1 MLSLLYWR
9 KSVSKKQR
17 IKLVYIQYLLHL
29 KKLLSYFQYHRG
41 LSYSYL
47 NGQQSAAQEII
58 EKQRLIAQELPS
70 LALLAR
76 HPHLAEH
83 WQALLDHWRRLQV
96 NNLELAMEENLAQH
110 NRLINTLL
118 YLIEDLTELKAWS
131 SQDHRK
137 GLGSIVAILHTTEWL
152 GQARALGSG
161 MIAANRFGQSE
172 QGQMGFI
179 QGKLQDCLQLHSS
192 NHDSLDK
199 LLALSQNIG
208 RYFIDQ
214 QQTSELSGNQ
224 YFNMA
229 SEVIDSYMAELDSIM
244 GRLQQG

>member
-1 MLSLLYWR
+1 M
-9 KSVSKKQR
+9 KSVY
-17 IKLVYIQYLLHL
+17 VQYLLHL

-47 NGQQSAAQEII
+47 NGQHSAASEII

-96 NNLELAMEENLAQH
+96 NNLTLATEENLAQH

-118 YLIEDLTELKAWS
+118 YLIEDLTELNAWNN
-131 SQDHRK
+131 QDHRN
-137 GLGSIVAILHTTEWL
+137 GLGSIMAILHTTEWL

-161 MIAANRFGQSE
+161 MIAANRFGQTE

-179 QGKLQDCLQLHSS
+179 QGKLQDCLQMHSS

-199 LLALSQNIG
+199 LLALSQHISSH
-208 RYFIDQ
+208 FIEQ
-214 QQTSELSGNQ
+214 PALNELNGSQ

-229 SEVIDSYMAELDSIM
+229 SEVIDCYMAELDSIM
-244 GRLQQG
+244 GRLQQ